1 MDHLQV
7 TACGESDVAHITNVV
22 SDLEMDLLFMF
33 LQVSLVRK
41 LRPTNTASVV
51 CHYWNELSGSS
62 VNSVVLTLPRPRAPW
77 PLS

>member
-1 MDHLQV
+1 M
-7 TACGESDVAHITNVV
+7 V

-41 LRPTNTASVV
+41 LGPADVANVVCQDWNDDDVV
-51 CHYWNELSGSS
+51 CHDWNELSQP
-62 VNSVVLTLPRPRAPW
+62 LI

>member
-1 MDHLQV
+1 M
-7 TACGESDVAHITNVV
+7 V

-41 LRPTNTASVV
+41 LRPANAANVV
-51 CHYWNELSGSS
+51 CHDWNEPSHPLI
-62 VNSVVLTLPRPRAPW
+62 